1 MLKKLFLLTITVLF
15 SSCTVTEKPE
25 FIGIDNIQIVNANLD
40 QLTVSADAQ
49 FNNPNSVSGTLSSEG
64 ILVIVNEVE
73 TATLSSKPFEVPA
86 KKEFSIP
93 LVVSIPT
100 DSVVNKRSLGGLL
113 NSIFAEKIKVTY
125 KGKID
130 YNIYG
135 FSHSYKVDRTEDIKL
150 KL

>member
-1 MLKKLFLLTITVLF
+1 MLKKLFLLTIIVLF
-15 SSCTVTEKPE
+15 YSCTVTEKPE
-25 FIGIDNIQIVNANLD
+25 FVGIDNIKIVNANLD
-40 QLTVSADAQ
+40 ELTVSADAQ

-73 TATLSSKPFEVPA
+73 TATLSSEPFEVPA

-93 LVVSIPT
+93 LVVNIPN
-100 DSVVNKRSLGGLL
+100 DSVINKRSLGGLL
-113 NSIFAEKIKVTY
+113 NSIFSEKIKVTY

-135 FSHSYKVDRTEDIKL
+135 FSHAYNVDRTEDIKL

>member
-1 MLKKLFLLTITVLF
+1 MLKKLFLLTIIVLF
-15 SSCTVTEKPE
+15 YSCTVTEKPE
-25 FIGIDNIQIVNANLD
+25 FVGIDNIKIVNANLD
-40 QLTVSADAQ
+40 ELTVSADAQ

-73 TATLSSKPFEVPA
+73 TATLSSEPFEVPA

-93 LVVSIPT
+93 LVVNIPT
-100 DSVVNKRSLGGLL
+100 DSVINKRSLGGLL
-113 NSIFAEKIKVTY
+113 NSIFSEKIKVTY

-135 FSHSYKVDRTEDIKL
+135 FSHAYNVDRTEDIKL

>member
-64 ILVIVNEVE
+64 ILVIVNEV
-73 TATLSSKPFEVPA
+73 
-86 KKEFSIP
+86 
-93 LVVSIPT
+93 
-100 DSVVNKRSLGGLL
+100 
-113 NSIFAEKIKVTY
+113 
-125 KGKID
+125 
-130 YNIYG
+130 
-135 FSHSYKVDRTEDIKL
+135 
-150 KL
+150 